1 MRIFRQAFGRTPA
14 GCWPAEGG
22 VSEATVELLRQH
34 GFSWTASGAKVLYN
48 SLADV
53 VPGAHLHPWR
63 LHTPAG
69 ESASPAC
76 FFRDDGLSDLIGFEY
91 SKWAASDAVDDLVR
105 RIEHL
110 AVAVA
115 GARGEDAV
123 LSIIMDGENAWEYFP
138 RNGSEFLSLLYQRLG
153 SHPAIR
159 LTTFS
164 AVLPHLAPR
173 PLARLVAGSWVYGTF
188 STWVGDAAK
197 NRAWDLLID
206 AKSAV
211 DLVLAPELAAATQEG
226 RKPLPWVFAVLRQL
240 AVCEAS
246 DWFWWLGEDN
256 RLEDGPA
263 FDLLYRQQ
271 LAGLYQLI
279 GMAPPAA
286 LEMPINASLSAG
298 LDPGTGPNT
307 GERPAVAGAMRQA
320 HE

>member
-1 MRIFRQAFGRTPA
+1 
-14 GCWPAEGG
+14 
-22 VSEATVELLRQH
+22 
-34 GFSWTASGAKVLYN
+34 
-48 SLADV
+48 
-53 VPGAHLHPWR
+53 
-63 LHTPAG
+63 
-69 ESASPAC
+69 
-76 FFRDDGLSDLIGFEY
+76 
-91 SKWAASDAVDDLVR
+91 VDDLVR

-110 AVAVA
+110 AVANEGASEVYAAVA
-115 GARGEDAV
+115 GTGGEESV

-138 RNGSEFLSLLYQRLG
+138 YNGSEFLSLLYQRLG

-164 AVLPHLAPR
+164 ALLPHLASR
-173 PLARLVAGSWVYGTF
+173 PLAGLVAGSWVYGTF

-211 DLVLAPELAAATQEG
+211 DLALAPELTAAAQEG
-226 RKPLPWVFAVLRQL
+226 REPSPRVFAVLRQL

-279 GMAPPAA
+279 GMESPAA
-286 LEMPINASLSAG
+286 LEMSINSSLSSA
-298 LDPGTGPNT
+298 LDPGTGPNA
-307 GERPAVAGAMRQA
+307 GQRPAAAGAMRPA